1 MWCRSCRQDVPGL
14 ADGLDGRL
22 ACPRCSAVLLSDA
35 GLDLTQTAEPAP
47 QPSLGESAATSAY
60 SAEESDPYETPVF
73 EPVRPAT
80 IEPSR
85 MTTLRWDA
93 ANWELNE
100 KLRHVE
106 RVTASARLRYDAPPP
121 TNRHPSSIPTPHAS
135 WPTPTANPYGAT
147 YPSAG
152 NFAAS
157 PYAVPQALPASTG
170 YAAPQ
175 PSGPFAPPPYPE
187 TPAPQQPGHY
197 EWNGNPEDHW
207 DTPGEI
213 IASLTMWLFMGAAV
227 VAFSC
232 GGFLAAWGGV
242 AERPNLQE
250 MSMPVII
257 VGIGL
262 LVIGLLPRIFLKQV
276 EEEDRKKLRAMQQAA
291 TQGVAA
297 PHIRP
302 QPQHRRSAA

>member
-35 GLDLTQTAEPAP
+35 GLDLTQDLHAARSS
-47 QPSLGESAATSAY
+47 PSERLETPSAY
-60 SAEESDPYETPVF
+60 SADEADPYGTPVF
-73 EPVRPAT
+73 EPVRSAT
-80 IEPSR
+80 PEPSR
-85 MTTLRWDA
+85 VTTLRWDA

-106 RVTASARLRYDAPPP
+106 RVTASTRLRFDSPTAANQAAPYSSPTPAPWPSAGATMYPMPSAPPP
-121 TNRHPSSIPTPHAS
+121 SYAS
-135 WPTPTANPYGAT
+135 P
-147 YPSAG
+147 
-152 NFAAS
+152 
-157 PYAVPQALPASTG
+157 PYAVPRAPTA

-175 PSGPFAPPPYPE
+175 HPSGPFAPPPYPPPP
-187 TPAPQQPGHY
+187 PAPQPNHY

-207 DTPGEI
+207 DTPSEI

-232 GGFLAAWGGV
+232 GGFLAAWGGI
-242 AERPNLQE
+242 AERPHLQN
-250 MSMPVII
+250 MAMPVII
-257 VGIGL
+257 VGVGL

-276 EEEDRKKLRAMQQAA
+276 EEEDRKRLRATQQAA
-291 TQGVAA
+291 SPHYRGV
-297 PHIRP
+297 H
-302 QPQHRRSAA
+302 QHERSAA

>member
-35 GLDLTQTAEPAP
+35 GLDLTQSAAAP
-47 QPSLGESAATSAY
+47 QPSLGEPATSSAY
-60 SAEESDPYETPVF
+60 SSHEADPYESPVF

-85 MTTLRWDA
+85 VTTLRWDA

-106 RVTASARLRYDAPPP
+106 RVTASARLRYDAPPAANLQAP
-121 TNRHPSSIPTPHAS
+121 HIPAPHGPWSSPSPAAYGAPYQAAPVFAPSQYPPHVPHA
-135 WPTPTANPYGAT
+135 PMA
-147 YPSAG
+147 
-152 NFAAS
+152 
-157 PYAVPQALPASTG
+157 
-170 YAAPQ
+170 YAAPS
-175 PSGPFAPPPYPE
+175 PSGPFPPQPYPPE
-187 TPAPQQPGHY
+187 PPMPQPGHH

-207 DTPGEI
+207 DTPSEI

-262 LVIGLLPRIFLKQV
+262 LVIGLLPRIFLKQI
-276 EEEDRKKLRAMQQAA
+276 EEEDRKRLKAMQQAA
-291 TQGVAA
+291 SQSVAA
-297 PHIRP
+297 PHLHRA
-302 QPQHRRSAA
+302 PQHQRLHV

>member
-35 GLDLTQTAEPAP
+35 GLDLTQTAESP
-47 QPSLGESAATSAY
+47 PSTLKEAASASAY
-60 SAEESDPYETPVF
+60 TAGEADPYEQPVF

-85 MTTLRWDA
+85 VTTLRWDA

-106 RVTASARLRYDAPPP
+106 RITASARLRYDAPPP
-121 TNRHPSSIPTPHAS
+121 ASSLQTPHISAPHGPWSPPSSNS
-135 WPTPTANPYGAT
+135 YGAPYQQPVPT
-147 YPSAG
+147 Y
-152 NFAAS
+152 AAP
-157 PYAVPQALPASTG
+157 PYAMPQAPVA

-175 PSGPFAPPPYPE
+175 PSGPFAPPSYPNE
-187 TPAPQQPGHY
+187 PAAPQQPGHY

-207 DTPGEI
+207 DTPSEI
-213 IASLTMWLFMGAAV
+213 IASLTMWVFMGAAV
-227 VAFSC
+227 IAFSC
-232 GGFLAAWGGV
+232 GGFLAAWGGI
-242 AERPNLQE
+242 AERPNLQD
-250 MSMPVII
+250 MAMPVII

-276 EEEDRKKLRAMQQAA
+276 EEEDRKRLKAMQQAA
-291 TQGVAA
+291 SPGMASRSGRRAA
-297 PHIRP
+297 HYE
-302 QPQHRRSAA
+302 RSAA